1 MFRELQLRST
11 GMKQVLEIDAVDDI
25 HVVAG
30 ISQSVCQP
38 VQLHRVTAEP
48 IGRIK
53 RREVEEVKRLR

>member
-1 MFRELQLRST
+1 
-11 GMKQVLEIDAVDDI
+11 MKQVLEIDAVDDI